1 MLKYDF
7 VILNAHTF
15 FDLCPTM
22 TNEIKIQRVNNTEV
36 EELRALGE
44 ATFRETFGVQ
54 NTKENLDAYLA
65 KSFSLANVEAQ
76 LKSPGSE
83 FYFASLN
90 EKTVAYL
97 KLNTSDKGLEIERIY
112 VIGSAQGQCIGK
124 ALFQFSLN
132 LAKSRE
138 STWIWLGVWQENV
151 KAVEFYKRQ
160 GMEVFDTRQFQLG
173 SELQDDFLMRLL
185 IS

>member
-1 MLKYDF
+1 MNK
-7 VILNAHTF
+7 
-15 FDLCPTM
+15 
-22 TNEIKIQRVNNTEV
+22 EITIQRVEITEAEV
-36 EELRALGE
+36 LRTLGE
-44 ATFRETFGVQ
+44 STFRETFEAQ
-54 NTKENLDAYLA
+54 NSKENLDTYLA

-76 LKSPGSE
+76 LKAPHSE
-83 FYFASLN
+83 FYFATLHK
-90 EKTVAYL
+90 ETVGYL

-112 VIGSAQGQCIGK
+112 VIGSAQGQGIGK

-132 LAKSRE
+132 LAKSRK
-138 STWIWLGVWQENV
+138 STWLWLGVWQENV

-173 SELQDDFLMRLL
+173 SELQDDFLMRLR